1 MKPRLRT
8 TSQSGL
14 RPPRPGCGTQ
24 HPQRF
29 ACVLLAAAPT
39 TTPCFRHWRRSS
51 LLPLVG
57 EPLAKRLSFAKCQRL
72 SLWESWREAPER
84 ARPLAGKHRHS
95 DSIAL
100 TKSLPIAAQRLFRAG
115 LALSVIASQ
124 CHLSHR
130 ERLSSGADPIK
141 CITLLPVGHTAQR
154 KEGLFVQTFYK
165 ICLILMIVGGINW
178 GLVGLFQFD
187 FVGWL
192 LGGSASIW
200 SRIVFTLV
208 GVAAVCGIPGL
219 FTDETGE

>member
-14 RPPRPGCGTQ
+14 RPP
-24 HPQRF
+24 
-29 ACVLLAAAPT
+29 A
-39 TTPCFRHWRRSS
+39 
-51 LLPLVG
+51 PLVG

-84 ARPLAGKHRHS
+84 ARLLAGKHRCS
-95 DSIAL
+95 ARFAL

-130 ERLSSGADPIK
+130 ERLSSNADPIK

-165 ICLILMIVGGINW
+165 ICLILMIIGGINW